1 MKGEGPYADFADEV
15 GVVTGS
21 PEGLIDV
28 KLLSRA
34 LLFSVPPSSLVPHRS
49 QGDER
54 EAIDLLVAEV
64 LSMSDAKMPVG
75 QSDGIQETSQVY
87 APLSRQS
94 IELVD

>member
-34 LLFSVPPSSLVPHRS
+34 LLFSVLPSSLVPHRS
-49 QGDER
+49 QEDER

-94 IELVD
+94 IELV